1 MNASDHHLC
10 CLYCSKK
17 SQELKQSSKQG
28 SQSTTRP
35 DSRSSSGLK
44 CIKCQSFGCKV
55 CLRALTKKLKEKV
68 KHNKADT
75 AILNADTWYRE
86 VMKYLG
92 KKNYHPSNFLG
103 SCCEIDKPKKQGS
116 TRPPTQ
122 AKKSEPPTIDH
133 GTETD
138 DLGGTLYL
146 HEFGLLVNSPFD
158 CVDIHGLGEQENRG
172 SSPTGH
178 CVISNEYASL
188 LKQDRNAIPK
198 PFDMN
203 EVQLLETSVP
213 LPHCKF
219 TQWTRGP
226 LEINV
231 VSI

>member
-92 KKNYHPSNFLG
+92 KRTIIPQTSWDPAAKSINQKNKVLPVLPLKRKHLNPLLLITGQKLTTLEVLSIFMNLDFWL
-103 SCCEIDKPKKQGS
+103 IPPLIVS
-116 TRPPTQ
+116 TFMVSANRRTVGP
-122 AKKSEPPTIDH
+122 H
-133 GTETD
+133 
-138 DLGGTLYL
+138 
-146 HEFGLLVNSPFD
+146 LLVI
-158 CVDIHGLGEQENRG
+158 V
-172 SSPTGH
+172 
-178 CVISNEYASL
+178 
-188 LKQDRNAIPK
+188 
-198 PFDMN
+198 
-203 EVQLLETSVP
+203 
-213 LPHCKF
+213 
-219 TQWTRGP
+219 
-226 LEINV
+226 
-231 VSI
+231 